1 MMASQPSPCSGAL
14 SGMSG
19 ARYPGCT
26 CMMICAAV
34 WAQMCRC
41 EACLD
46 DQRRRG
52 LQRLTRLSR
61 VNRKVMKRECVVAVQ
76 RSSSI

>member
-34 WAQMCRC
+34 WAQICRC

-46 DQRRRG
+46 DQRKRG
-52 LQRLTRLSR
+52 LQQYQALES
-61 VNRKVMKRECVVAVQ
+61 
-76 RSSSI
+76 